1 MSERS
6 STHRTHRIRLP
17 EFMWQALDVLTR
29 YTNETAMS
37 DRDEPLDVSAMI
49 EALVLFSIRV
59 QTLQALAERWPEF
72 QRAISEWVAMQIE
85 REPEAAAIFSTALWN
100 FAKRTN

>member
-1 MSERS
+1 MSKRS
-6 STHRTHRIRLP
+6 STHRIHRIRLP

-37 DRDEPLDVSAMI
+37 DRDEPLDVSTMI
-49 EALVLFSIRV
+49 EALVLFSIRIE
-59 QTLQALAERWPEF
+59 TLQALAERWPEF

-85 REPEAAAIFSTALWN
+85 REPEAAAIFNSALWN